1 MRILVVE
8 DEKPLAEFIRK
19 GLKENGY
26 AVDVAYDGDEG
37 EALATLETYDAIVL
51 DIMLPGQSGFEVLR
65 RVRGAGVSTPV
76 LFLSAR
82 DGVGDRVTGLDLGGD
97 DYLVK
102 PFAFPELL
110 ARLRA
115 LHRRPTSMSPLQLK
129 CGDLTMDVVHRK
141 VFRAEREIE
150 LTPKE
155 FSLLEYL
162 LQHQG
167 EVVTRTAI
175 IEHVW
180 DMHFD
185 SFSNVVGVLVNRLR
199 NKIDVPFSRHLI
211 QTVRGVGYVIRS
223 EET

>member
-1 MRILVVE
+1 VRVLVVE

-26 AVDVAYDGDEG
+26 AVDTAYDGDEG
-37 EALATLETYDAIVL
+37 EVLASVEPYDAIVL
-51 DIMLPGQSGFEVLR
+51 DIMLPRQTGLEVLR
-65 RVRGAGVSTPV
+65 KIRAAGVTTPV
-76 LFLSAR
+76 LLLSAR
-82 DGVGDRVTGLDLGGD
+82 DGLSDRVSGLDLGAD

-115 LHRRPTSMSPLQLK
+115 LQRRSGPMAPLELT
-129 CGDLTMDVVHRK
+129 CDDLVMDVVRRK
-141 VFRAEREIE
+141 VHRAGKEID

-155 FSLLEYL
+155 FSLLEHL
-162 LQHQG
+162 LRHEG
-167 EVVTRTAI
+167 EAVTRTSI

-185 SFSNVVGVLVNRLR
+185 SFSNVLDVLVNRLR
-199 NKIDVPFSRHLI
+199 NKIDGPFRRRLI
-211 QTVRGVGYVIRS
+211 HTVRGVGYAIHPPQA
-223 EET
+223 